1 MGARRQEL
9 DDPTRRAA
17 AWASGGVLGVLLV
30 TIGVIASLG
39 ATHGPVVGF
48 AAVGER
54 FATAGAMSGMWML
67 SAWGLGTLARG
78 LWRDAGTR
86 FSLDLGVGIAMLLT
100 VSHLLGVLGG
110 LNQGLAISTLAP
122 GWGVAAWRA
131 IAGLRRAGG
140 RIEPMRTPWM
150 MLVFVVPTA
159 VLMVASASPPG
170 WLWASEFA
178 GYDALSYHLQLIAEW
193 LDAGRIEPATHNVY
207 SFLPGSVEAAGAHA
221 AAMAGAADA
230 REGWPTGLLAGGGW
244 KALIPQWIH
253 AWMTLGAA
261 AVMWDFVRGLGHANS
276 SHLDEADTRRGVVEV
291 AALLAGALV
300 VATPWSVVVGS
311 LAYNEMSV
319 VLLGAAAMAAAMLPG
334 LRPAPRGLLTG
345 VLVGAACGAKPTA
358 LFMIGGPVGI
368 ALLATV
374 PLRRWVI
381 AVGVGCVAG
390 VVMLLP
396 WMLRNWDASGNPV
409 FPMLAG
415 VFGSGHW
422 TDEQIARY
430 AGAHFAS
437 EGVIERLRMLL
448 WPIGDGARGLGH
460 TQWALFA
467 PIALVSGVV
476 YLVAAR
482 RASSE
487 DSTGSVRSNQRFALV
502 LIGGLAFQL
511 LAWLSVTHLQSRFL
525 IPVLVPGAALFGL
538 ALATTRR
545 RRLAITVGVA
555 AVLVQSA
562 FLLAVFRDAAPVT
575 RPDGA
580 EASAP
585 NEYLVLGTPAFT
597 GELSARSL
605 RELRPRERADLLA
618 RLDWPAA
625 ANLLA
630 APGEVVYLLGEA
642 RAFFVRPPVVYHTTW
657 DASPLGDAIESAPEA
672 GPNAW
677 TRSLREQGIGMVVVS
692 EPELARLIGKD
703 GWYDPRVTLERV
715 SAWVGSLGEPL
726 WIRADG
732 RVLIFRIGEAP

>member
-1 MGARRQEL
+1 
-9 DDPTRRAA
+9 
-17 AWASGGVLGVLLV
+17 
-30 TIGVIASLG
+30 
-39 ATHGPVVGF
+39 
-48 AAVGER
+48 
-54 FATAGAMSGMWML
+54 
-67 SAWGLGTLARG
+67 
-78 LWRDAGTR
+78 
-86 FSLDLGVGIAMLLT
+86 
-100 VSHLLGVLGG
+100 
-110 LNQGLAISTLAP
+110 
-122 GWGVAAWRA
+122 
-131 IAGLRRAGG
+131 
-140 RIEPMRTPWM
+140 
-150 MLVFVVPTA
+150 
-159 VLMVASASPPG
+159 
-170 WLWASEFA
+170 
-178 GYDALSYHLQLIAEW
+178 
-193 LDAGRIEPATHNVY
+193 
-207 SFLPGSVEAAGAHA
+207 
-221 AAMAGAADA
+221 
-230 REGWPTGLLAGGGW
+230 
-244 KALIPQWIH
+244 
-253 AWMTLGAA
+253 
-261 AVMWDFVRGLGHANS
+261 
-276 SHLDEADTRRGVVEV
+276 
-291 AALLAGALV
+291 
-300 VATPWSVVVGS
+300 
-311 LAYNEMSV
+311 
-319 VLLGAAAMAAAMLPG
+319 
-334 LRPAPRGLLTG
+334 
-345 VLVGAACGAKPTA
+345 
-358 LFMIGGPVGI
+358 
-368 ALLATV
+368 
-374 PLRRWVI
+374 
-381 AVGVGCVAG
+381 
-390 VVMLLP
+390 
-396 WMLRNWDASGNPV
+396 
-409 FPMLAG
+409 MLAG

-448 WPIGDGARGLGH
+448 WPIGDRARGLGH

-467 PIALVSGVV
+467 PIVLVSGVV
-476 YLVAAR
+476 CLVASR

-487 DSTGSVRSNQRFALV
+487 DSTGSVRSNQRIALV
-502 LIGGLAFQL
+502 LIGGLAFQF

-575 RPDGA
+575 RPDGT

-605 RELRPRERADLLA
+605 RELRPRERAD
-618 RLDWPAA
+618 
-625 ANLLA
+625 LLA

>member
-1 MGARRQEL
+1 MGTRRQKH
-9 DDPTRRAA
+9 DDADRRAA
-17 AWASGGVLGVLLV
+17 ARASGGVLGVLLI
-30 TIGVIASLG
+30 TIGAIASIG

-54 FATAGAMSGMWML
+54 FATAGAFGGMWML

-110 LNQGLAISTLAP
+110 LNQAPAIATLAP
-122 GWGVAAWRA
+122 GWGVAAWRT
-131 IAGLRRAGG
+131 IAGLRRTGG
-140 RIEPMRTPWM
+140 RLEPMRTPWM

-193 LDAGRIEPATHNVY
+193 LDAGRIEPVMHNVY

-221 AAMAGAADA
+221 AAMAGAANPGDA
-230 REGWPTGLLAGGGW
+230 WPTGLLADGGS
-244 KALIPQWIH
+244 KALIPQWLH

-261 AVMWDFVRGLGHANS
+261 AVMWDFVRGLAGTAE
-276 SHLDEADTRRGVVEV
+276 LDENETRRGSIEP

-300 VATPWSVVVGS
+300 LATPWSVVVGS
-311 LAYNEMSV
+311 LAYNEMGV

-334 LRPAPRGLLTG
+334 IRPAPRGILTG

-368 ALLATV
+368 ALLASV
-374 PLRRWVI
+374 PLRRWPV

-390 VVMLLP
+390 MVMLLP
-396 WMLRNWDASGNPV
+396 WMLRNWAASGNPV

-422 TDEQIARY
+422 TDEQVARY

-437 EGVIERLRMLL
+437 EGPLERLRLLL
-448 WPIGDGARGLGH
+448 WPLGDRARGFGH

-467 PIALVSGVV
+467 PIVLVSGVACLIV
-476 YLVAAR
+476 SR
-482 RASSE
+482 RKDHAE
-487 DSTGSVRSNQRFALV
+487 GTGPIAMV
-502 LIGGLAFQL
+502 LAGGLAFQL
-511 LAWLSVTHLQSRFL
+511 LAWLTITHLQSRFL
-525 IPVLVPGAALFGL
+525 IPALVPGAALFGL

-545 RRLAITVGVA
+545 RELAIPVGVA
-555 AVLVQSA
+555 AVLLQSA
-562 FLLAVFRDAAPVT
+562 ALVAVFANAAPVT
-575 RPDGA
+575 RTDGTRT
-580 EASAP
+580 SAP
-585 NEYLVLGTPAFT
+585 NEYLVLGTPPFT
-597 GELSARSL
+597 GELSARTL
-605 RELRPRERADLLA
+605 HELRPRERADLLA
-618 RLDWPAA
+618 PLDWPAA

-630 APGEVVYLLGEA
+630 KPGEVVYLLGEA

-677 TRSLREQGIGMVVVS
+677 TRHLREQGIGMVVVS

-703 GWYDPRVTLERV
+703 AWYDPRVTPERV
-715 SAWVGSLGEPL
+715 SAWVASLGEPL
-726 WIRADG
+726 WVRADG